1 MAINLLEMMSGSVGQ
16 SLISQAGKFLGAP
29 ESTMRSAVDAALPA
43 MLGGVMQKGAT
54 PQGASEVMKL
64 FNTPGLESGITEN
77 LGSYLGGGEKTN
89 SLLSMGSGLLSSLFG
104 DKASGLVNTL
114 GSMFG
119 MKSASAS
126 NLLALAA
133 PMTLGFL
140 KNYVGKNRLDAG
152 GLSNLLTGQSDF
164 LKSRLDNRLTG
175 ALGFGSVGA
184 FLSSVTGGAGRA
196 ASATAAAGAKAYD
209 TVGEAGSRAYDTV
222 TAKGSQVYDTAAN
235 ASSAAAATGPSFRR
249 WLPWIILAALVVL
262 AIPLLRNCQQ
272 DARRTVD
279 TVGDAAST
287 ATQATSDA
295 AKAAARGAGDAARAT
310 TQAAG
315 DAARAT
321 TQAAGDAAA
330 GATAAAK
337 GALKSFELPN
347 GVKMEVPE
355 GGFMASMIAS
365 LSGKDA
371 PSGGGYRL
379 DGVSFETGSA
389 TLKPE
394 STKQLEQL
402 ALLLKAYPK
411 ATLNIVGHTD
421 NTGDDAANKALSAQ
435 RASAVEKQL
444 QSLGVADARITSAG
458 SGAEKPIASNDTEEG
473 RAQNRRVEV
482 VVVQR

>member
-16 SLISQAGKFLGAP
+16 SLISQAGKFLGAN

-89 SLLSMGSGLLSSLFG
+89 SLLSMGSGLISSLFG

-152 GLSNLLTGQSDF
+152 GLSNLLTGQSEF
-164 LKSRLDNRLTG
+164 LKSRLDNRLTS

-196 ASATAAAGAKAYD
+196 ASAAAAAGAKASD
-209 TVGEAGSRAYDTV
+209 TVGEAGSRAYDTI
-222 TAKGSQVYDTAAN
+222 TAKSSQVYDTAAN

-249 WLPWIILAALVVL
+249 WLPWVVLAALVVL

-279 TVGDAAST
+279 TVGD
-287 ATQATSDA
+287 
-295 AKAAARGAGDAARAT
+295 AARGAGDAARAT

-402 ALLLKAYPK
+402 ATLLKAYPK
-411 ATLNIVGHTD
+411 ATVNIVGHTD